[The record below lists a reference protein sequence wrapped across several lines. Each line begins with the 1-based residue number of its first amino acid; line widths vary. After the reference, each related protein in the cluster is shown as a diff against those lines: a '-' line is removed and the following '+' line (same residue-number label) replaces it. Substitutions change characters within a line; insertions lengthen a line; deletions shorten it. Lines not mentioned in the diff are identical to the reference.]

1 MSDQQTKQLDAR
13 KIRTAL
19 VLLSMVV
26 LFFLGVIVR
35 HWQ

>member
-1 MSDQQTKQLDAR
+1 MSDQQTKQLNAR

-26 LFFLGVIVR
+26 VFFLVVIVR
-35 HWQ
+35 RWQ